1 MAAKSKALH
10 LLLLT
15 GLLATVVVDCS
26 SPASEELYEARRAL
40 GRGRYREAIDRYTEV
55 TLQAPGS
62 PEAAQALYDVAL
74 IYYLKLRDL
83 ETARSTFRKLLTFY
97 PTSPVAREARVLLAR
112 MYEEDLGDPH
122 RAIEEYAL
130 LIQHESDPAKDKTY
144 LLKIAQCRY
153 SLNQLDEAAED
164 YRRIIEDFAYDEE
177 SDAAFLRLAHL
188 EAIDGRAEEALER
201 MDTLL
206 EISQVPESR
215 RRAYLMQAEILGGR
229 GQFDEAAARFE
240 RAAEEFPGDPEL
252 ASLED
257 RLHEQ
262 QEELARAAAEA
273 RASSELEKRV
283 RWSRG
288 RPIR

>member
-1 MAAKSKALH
+1 MPTKSMAFH
-10 LLLLT
+10 LLA
-15 GLLATVVVDCS
+15 GLLAAVVLACS
-26 SPASEELYEARRAL
+26 SPASQELYEARRAL

-62 PEAAQALYDVAL
+62 PEAAQALYDMAL

-97 PTSPVAREARVLLAR
+97 PKSPVAREARVLLAR
-112 MYEEDLGDPH
+112 MYQEDQGDPH

-130 LIQHESDPAKDKTY
+130 LIRDESDPAKEKRY
-144 LLKIAQCRY
+144 LLKIAECRY

-164 YRRIIEDFAYDEE
+164 YRRIIDDFAYDEE

-188 EAIDGRAEEALER
+188 EAIDGRAQEALER

-215 RRAYLMQAEILGGR
+215 RRAYLMQAEILGEL
-229 GQFDEAAARFE
+229 GQFDEATTRLE
-240 RAAEEFPGDPEL
+240 QAAEEFPDDPEL

-262 QEELARAAAEA
+262 QEERALAAAEA

-283 RWSRG
+283 RWNRG
-288 RPIR
+288 RRIR